1 MTQQASLE
9 TVAFIGLGTMGNL
22 MCARLLAAG
31 YQVRAFDLSAE
42 ALERAAGRGA
52 HPTASPA
59 DAVAGAAVA
68 VLSLPSP
75 AVVEEVVTGD
85 QGVLA
90 GLAPGS
96 VVIDMSTIDPGT
108 ARRLHERVAEHGSSF
123 LDAPVSGS
131 VWRAEDG
138 TLTIMVGGDEQPLER
153 SRPLLEHLGSN
164 VLHVGPSGSGQV
176 AKLCNNMLL
185 AIIVAG
191 IAETF
196 VTAAK
201 AGMDARTLHEV
212 VRISSGSNWVVE
224 NWLTET
230 TLADDY
236 APRFSLDLLHKDVSL
251 FARTADDA
259 AVSVPIAAAT
269 EEMLKAARSRGLGP
283 LDMTAV
289 VQMYEELADVR
300 VLKEERPGAERG

>member
-1 MTQQASLE
+1 MTHQAPLE

-31 YQVRAFDLSAE
+31 YPVRAFDLSAE

-52 HPTASPA
+52 QPTASPA

-85 QGVLA
+85 QGLLA

-96 VVIDMSTIDPGT
+96 VVIDMSTIDPTT
-108 ARRLHERVAEHGSSF
+108 ARRLHERVAAQGSSF

-185 AIIVAG
+185 AITVAG

-283 LDMTAV
+283 RDMTAV
-289 VQMYEELADVR
+289 VQMYEELAGAR
-300 VLKEERPGAERG
+300 VLKGERQGTEPA

>member
-1 MTQQASLE
+1 MTQQASPE

-31 YQVRAFDLSAE
+31 YPVRAFDPSAD
-42 ALERAAGRGA
+42 ALERTAGRGA
-52 HPTASPA
+52 QPTASPA
-59 DAVAGAAVA
+59 DAVAGAAFA

-75 AVVEEVVTGD
+75 GVVEEVVAGD
-85 QGVLA
+85 AGVLG

-96 VVIDMSTIDPGT
+96 VVIDMSTIDPTT
-108 ARRLHERVAEHGSSF
+108 ARRLNERVAEHGSSF

-131 VWRAEDG
+131 VWKAEDG
-138 TLTIMVGGDEQPLER
+138 SLTIMVGGEDEALSR
-153 SRPLLEHLGSN
+153 ARPLLDHLGSN
-164 VLHVGPSGSGQV
+164 ILHVGPSGSGQV

-185 AIIVAG
+185 GIIVAG

-236 APRFSLDLLHKDVSL
+236 TPRFSLDLLHKDVSL

-259 AVSVPIAAAT
+259 AVPVPIAAAT
-269 EEMLKAARSRGLGP
+269 EEMLKAARSRGLGQ

-289 VQMYEELADVR
+289 VQMYEELVGAR
-300 VLKEERPGAERG
+300 VLKEERPGTEAG

>member
-1 MTQQASLE
+1 MTHQVSQE

-22 MCARLLAAG
+22 MCARLLEAG
-31 YQVRAFDLSAE
+31 YPVRAFDLSAG
-42 ALERAAGRGA
+42 ALERTAGRGA
-52 HPTASPA
+52 QATASPS

-75 AVVEEVVTGD
+75 GAVEEVVTGD
-85 QGVLA
+85 DGVLA
-90 GLAPGS
+90 SLAPGS
-96 VVIDMSTIDPGT
+96 VIIDMSTIDPTT
-108 ARRLHERVAEHGSSF
+108 ARRLHERVAEQGSSF

-138 TLTIMVGGDEQPLER
+138 TLTIMVGGDEQALER
-153 SRPLLEHLGSN
+153 ARPLLDHLGSN

-185 AIIVAG
+185 AITVAG

-259 AVSVPIAAAT
+259 AVPVPIAAAT

-289 VQMYEELADVR
+289 VQMYEELAGAR
-300 VLKEERPGAERG
+300 VLKEGRPGAEPR